1 MSRRDYI
8 FVENNCKNLVCPVVG
23 YPSVYDGLLLS
34 LEGAS
39 CFRTITRL
47 GKALLGFLKQ
57 KLPLQPLLSIKQ

>member
-1 MSRRDYI
+1 MWLYFMSRRDYI

-39 CFRTITRL
+39 CFVQLRAWERHY
-47 GKALLGFLKQ
+47 
-57 KLPLQPLLSIKQ
+57 